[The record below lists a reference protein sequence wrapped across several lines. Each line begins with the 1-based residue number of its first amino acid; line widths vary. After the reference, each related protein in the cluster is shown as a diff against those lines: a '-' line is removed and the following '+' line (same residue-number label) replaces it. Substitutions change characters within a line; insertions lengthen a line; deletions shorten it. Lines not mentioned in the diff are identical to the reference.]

1 MDIQCSEKELFVF
14 NKIAYA
20 AADLGVQAWIIG
32 GFVRDKLIGRNTK
45 DADIVCVGDGIE
57 LAHRV
62 ADRFNPRP
70 PVAYFKTFGT
80 AQIKLK
86 GFYKNEASL
95 THHKAIPITG
105 NAVPAADDTAQ
116 AEANGEKEDDAASPS
131 TGELVPPQQE
141 GGGEAFEIEFVGARK
156 ESYRYHTRN
165 PEVTPG
171 TIKDDQDRRDFTINA
186 LAISLNKEDYGTL
199 VDPFGGL
206 KDLENKLIRTPLDPA
221 QTFSDD
227 PLRMMRAI
235 RFAAQLGFTIH
246 PPVFQAIKDNVE
258 RIRIISQ
265 ERITDELNKILLSAK
280 PSVGFDL
287 LYKSGLLHII
297 FPQMIDLVGAEYVDG
312 HGHKDNFY
320 HTLQVVDNIS
330 QHTNDLWLRWA
341 AVLHDIGKPPTKKFE
356 PGHGWTFHGHEV
368 VGGRM
373 VPRIFARLKL
383 PQHEKMRFVRKL
395 VELHL
400 RPISLTKEDITDSA
414 IRRLLFDAGD
424 DIDALMLLCSADI
437 TSKNKQKV
445 KRYLENFELVK
456 DRLREVEEKDRIRN
470 WQPPITGEMI
480 MEIFGLPPSKQV
492 GDIKNAIREAILDG
506 KIDNN
511 YDAAYDFMIKT
522 AQGMGLKPVV

>member
-1 MDIQCSEKELFVF
+1 MDIRCTDKELFVF
-14 NKIAYA
+14 NKIGHA
-20 AADLGVQAWIIG
+20 AADLGIEAWIIG

-57 LAHRV
+57 LANRV

-70 PVAYFKTFGT
+70 PVAFFKTYGT

-86 GFYKNEASL
+86 DFYDHQDIEELGISEKGDDPLAERGDDS
-95 THHKAIPITG
+95 
-105 NAVPAADDTAQ
+105 PA
-116 AEANGEKEDDAASPS
+116 EDGSAPPS
-131 TGELVPPQQE
+131 FRKE
-141 GGGEAFEIEFVGARK
+141 GGGEAAFEIEFVGARK
-156 ESYRYHTRN
+156 ESYRYHSRN
-165 PEVTPG
+165 PEVLPG

-186 LAISLNKEDYGTL
+186 MAISLNKADFGTL
-199 VDPFGGL
+199 VDPFNGI
-206 KDLENKLIRTPLDPA
+206 KDLENKLIRTPLDPL

-265 ERITDELNKILLSAK
+265 ERITDELNKILLSNK

-287 LYKSGLLHII
+287 LYKAGLLHII
-297 FPQMIDLVGAEYVDG
+297 FPQMIDLVGAEFVDG
-312 HGHKDNFY
+312 LGHKDNFY

-330 QHTNDLWLRWA
+330 RHTNDLWLRWA
-341 AVLHDIGKPPTKKFE
+341 ALLHDIGKPPTKKFE
-356 PGHGWTFHGHEV
+356 AGHGWTFHGHEV

-383 PQHEKMRFVRKL
+383 PQNEKMRFVRKL

-424 DIDALMLLCSADI
+424 DIEALMMLCSADI

-456 DRLREVEEKDRIRN
+456 LRLHEVEEKDRIRN
-470 WQPPITGEMI
+470 WQPPITGEMV
-480 MEIFGLPPSKQV
+480 MEIFGLTPCKQV

-511 YDAAYDFMIKT
+511 YDAAYDFMLKT
-522 AQGMGLKPVV
+522 ADELGLKPVI